1 MEIKNQYAVLSKK
14 YKLPSWKELD
24 NEFELLYFTSL
35 VEISHVLRFIR
46 RRINDR
52 VSMFIHNLQGFL
64 QPNPGSPIS
73 LEEANFLDEEEKK
86 KVAVIL
92 RELMN
97 LERRNSL
104 LDLNFDEKKDAE
116 FINDAVKRWFELKKD
131 ISKIINKVKKGWESK
146 VKEYSKE
153 EYFG

>member
-1 MEIKNQYAVLSKK
+1 MEIKKEYEVLAKK

-24 NEFELLYFTSL
+24 EEFELLYFTSL
-35 VEISHVLRFIR
+35 IEISYISRFIR

-52 VSMFIHNLQGFL
+52 ISIFIHNLQGFL

-73 LEEANFLDEEEKK
+73 LEEANFLSEDEKK
-86 KVAVIL
+86 KVVVIL

-97 LERRNSL
+97 LERKNNL

-116 FINDAVKRWFELKKD
+116 FITDSVKMWFELKKD
-131 ISKIINKVKKGWESK
+131 IFEIISKVKKGWESK
-146 VKEYSKE
+146 VKEDSKE